1 MDERG
6 IISRAKITALKAA
19 IQSKTGTTGGMTID
33 QMTEAVRNMSTGGK
47 PFQVPIG
54 FGVEGSWW
62 SVTGDVTAEDI
73 LEHLDN
79 IELVASGV
87 VYHYMGCTY
96 TGGTATLA
104 FSNCMPVNGAMYVAA
119 FKLVIENN
127 EITSL
132 GQFHYTFQSS

>member
-1 MDERG
+1 MDRKG
-6 IISRAKITALKAA
+6 IVSRSKMTALKAA

-33 QMTEAVRNMSTGGK
+33 QMTEAVSNMSTGGV
-47 PFQVPIG
+47 FQVPVAW
-54 FGVEGSWW
+54 GVEGSVW

-96 TGGTATLA
+96 TGGSATLA

>member
-6 IISRAKITALKAA
+6 IISRAKITALREA

-33 QMTEAVRNMSTGGK
+33 QMTEAVSNMSTGGV
-47 PFQVPIG
+47 FQVPVAW
-54 FGVEGSWW
+54 GVEGSRW

-87 VYHYMGCTY
+87 VYHYMGSTY
-96 TGGTATLA
+96 TGGSATLA

-127 EITSL
+127 EITGL

>member
-33 QMTEAVRNMSTGGK
+33 QMTEAVRNMSTGGV
-47 PFQVPIG
+47 FQVPVAW
-54 FGVEGSWW
+54 GVEGSVW

-79 IELVASGV
+79 IELVASGA
-87 VYHYMGCTY
+87 VYHYMGCIY
-96 TGGTATLA
+96 TGGSATLA
-104 FSNCMPVNGAMYVAA
+104 FSNCIPVNGAMYVAA